1 MPRAAIARKGWQVT
15 NAAGIHAIPVAETGI
30 ALLSGVARRVDWTTR
45 NRIKGEWVR
54 PPGIFELFEKTAG
67 VIAMGGIGRAF
78 AERARALGMRVIGV
92 DVNPAAKP
100 DYVDELRGVDGL
112 GWLLES
118 SDVVCMTA
126 PDTPKSHHMMNAERF
141 AQMKQGSIFLNV
153 SRGGLVDTDALVD
166 AIDSGRFFGVGLDV
180 IEGEPLRSD
189 HPIWSRQDVLITPHV
204 GGTSPR
210 RLGRMIELFTENLRR
225 YQAGEPLRKPRR
237 SQSRVLSPGCPGQ
250 AYEHVGAGGAPG
262 MDAPWGRGSAAACR
276 NLRFEMTAGKAF
288 STRASSLMA
297 RPSSRITRRACSA
310 PVAGRK
316 VMSLDFLSM
325 GAPCGSGSL

>member
-1 MPRAAIARKGWQVT
+1 MKIVALTAHVAGYLDSVQDAAPGAEIVEAPDDDALLREVVDAEILFSGIFSDDLLDAAARLKWVQVSSAGVEWMPRAAIARKGWQVT
-15 NAAGIHAIPVAETGI
+15 NAGGIHAIPVAETAI

-45 NRIKGEWVR
+45 NRITGEWVR

-78 AERARALGMRVIGV
+78 AERARGLGMRIIGV
-92 DVNPAAKP
+92 DVNPASKP
-100 DYVDELRGVDGL
+100 DYVDELRGGDEL

-126 PDTPKSHHMMNAERF
+126 PDTPMSHHMMNAERF

-210 RLGRMIELFTENLRR
+210 RIQRMIELFTGNLRR
-225 YQAGEPLRKPRR
+225 YQAGEPLRNL
-237 SQSRVLSPGCPGQ
+237 VDL
-250 AYEHVGAGGAPG
+250 EAG
-262 MDAPWGRGSAAACR
+262 
-276 NLRFEMTAGKAF
+276 F
-288 STRASSLMA
+288 
-297 RPSSRITRRACSA
+297 
-310 PVAGRK
+310 
-316 VMSLDFLSM
+316 
-325 GAPCGSGSL
+325 

>member
-1 MPRAAIARKGWQVT
+1 MKIVALTTHIAGYLDSVQDAAPEAEIVEASDDDTMLREVVDAEVLFAGIFRDDLLEAAAQLKWVQVSSAGVEWMPKQAIARKGWQVT
-15 NAAGIHAIPVAETGI
+15 NAAGIHAIPVAETAI

-45 NRIKGEWVR
+45 NRVKGEWVR

-78 AERARALGMRVIGV
+78 AERARGLGMRVIGV

-100 DYVDELRGVDGL
+100 EYVDELRGIEEL
-112 GWLLES
+112 EWLLGS

-141 AQMKQGSIFLNV
+141 AQMRQGSIFINV

-180 IEGEPLRSD
+180 IEGEPLRSG
-189 HPIWSRQDVLITPHV
+189 HPIWSRDDVLITPHI

-210 RLGRMIELFTENLRR
+210 RPERMIELFTENLRR
-225 YQAGEPLRKPRR
+225 YQAGEPLRNLVDLK
-237 SQSRVLSPGCPGQ
+237 
-250 AYEHVGAGGAPG
+250 AG
-262 MDAPWGRGSAAACR
+262 
-276 NLRFEMTAGKAF
+276 F
-288 STRASSLMA
+288 
-297 RPSSRITRRACSA
+297 
-310 PVAGRK
+310 
-316 VMSLDFLSM
+316 
-325 GAPCGSGSL
+325 

>member
-1 MPRAAIARKGWQVT
+1 MKIVALTTHVAGYVDFVQQAAPDAEIFEAPDDDAMLREVVDAEILFSGIFRDDLLDAAEQLEWLQVSSAGVEWMPKEAIARKGWLVT

-78 AERARALGMRVIGV
+78 AERARGLGMRVIGV

-100 DYVDELRGVDGL
+100 DYVDELRGIDEL
-112 GWLLES
+112 DWLLGS

-141 AQMKQGSIFLNV
+141 AQMKEGSIFLNV

-189 HPIWSRQDVLITPHV
+189 HPIWSREDVLITPHV

-210 RLGRMIELFTENLRR
+210 RIQRMIELFVENLRR
-225 YQAGEPLRKPRR
+225 YQAGEPLLNL
-237 SQSRVLSPGCPGQ
+237 VDL
-250 AYEHVGAGGAPG
+250 EAG
-262 MDAPWGRGSAAACR
+262 
-276 NLRFEMTAGKAF
+276 F
-288 STRASSLMA
+288 
-297 RPSSRITRRACSA
+297 
-310 PVAGRK
+310 
-316 VMSLDFLSM
+316 
-325 GAPCGSGSL
+325 